1 MVESQIVI
9 LVVAGS
15 NPVGHPGAV
24 WHARCLEKSMPSL
37 DLFGDSEFRAL
48 PPAFWQRI
56 AYDDSLVGCGSL
68 EKLVTGCEIIA
79 ALDDLE
85 LLAA

>member
-1 MVESQIVI
+1 
-9 LVVAGS
+9 
-15 NPVGHPGAV
+15 
-24 WHARCLEKSMPSL
+24 MPTII
-37 DLFGDSEFRAL
+37 DLFGQSEFRAT
-48 PPAFWQRI
+48 PPPFWQRI
-56 AYDDSLVGCGSL
+56 ANDESLANCDSL

>member
-1 MVESQIVI
+1 
-9 LVVAGS
+9 
-15 NPVGHPGAV
+15 
-24 WHARCLEKSMPSL
+24 MPSL
-37 DLFGDSEFRAL
+37 DLFGDSEFRAV

-56 AYDDSLVGCGSL
+56 AYDDSLAGCGSL

>member
-1 MVESQIVI
+1 MPQVI
-9 LVVAGS
+9 
-15 NPVGHPGAV
+15 
-24 WHARCLEKSMPSL
+24 
-37 DLFGDSEFRAL
+37 DLFGHSEFRAAS
-48 PPAFWQRI
+48 PNFWQRI
-56 AYDDSLVGCGSL
+56 ANDDSLVNCDSL